1 MKTTLIATAL
11 LIAFSG
17 PLAASGDKELLRGLK
32 SVAVQIAPI
41 GRADEAAG
49 IVQPQLR
56 TDVETQLRRFGIQ
69 VIDQPDAL
77 MTVSVVTGEHRAGE
91 LWYAIALDV
100 TENATLYRT
109 GKLMNV
115 TTWTANLAVRMATVN
130 AAGPVIRDAVREAV
144 DEFVTDFLAVNPVTT
159 GAK

>member
-1 MKTTLIATAL
+1 MKTASIAIAL

-41 GRADEAAG
+41 GRSDEAAG
-49 IVQPQLR
+49 IVPSQLR
-56 TDVETQLRRFGIQ
+56 ADVETQLRRFGIQ
-69 VIDQPDAL
+69 VTDQPDAL
-77 MTVSVVTGEHRAGE
+77 MTVSVVTSEHRAGE
-91 LWYAIALDV
+91 LWYAVLLDV

-115 TTWTANLAVRMATVN
+115 TTWTTNMAVRMATVS
-130 AAGPVIRDAVREAV
+130 AAGPVIRDAVREGV
-144 DEFVTDFLAVNPVTT
+144 DEFITDFLAVNPVTT
-159 GAK
+159 GIK